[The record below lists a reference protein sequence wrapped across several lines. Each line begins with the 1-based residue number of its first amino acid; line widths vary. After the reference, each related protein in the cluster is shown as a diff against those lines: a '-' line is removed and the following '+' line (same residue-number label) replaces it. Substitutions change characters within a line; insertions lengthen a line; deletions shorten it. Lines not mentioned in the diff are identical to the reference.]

1 VFLGIVYGLLFWAA
15 TLILVLGVANK
26 LRLYW
31 NTPAP
36 LKIPTMPAPLTKQG
50 VAWRMAREVFLFQ
63 SLFRADKLL
72 WAISIVFHY
81 SLLLIVLRHLRYF
94 LDPVWGIIGFIQPFG
109 LYAGFGLVLG
119 LLGLLARR
127 VVIDRVR
134 YISAPSDY
142 LMLVLLLVIGV
153 SGLMMKFV
161 NPTDIVMVKA
171 FFQGLKYFSWQP
183 LPADFTLLLHL
194 TSVVLLMMIF
204 PISKLLHAPGVFF
217 SPSRNQVDNSREER
231 HIAPWAAELDKQN
244 VDYIS
249 ELKK

>member
-1 VFLGIVYGLLFWAA
+1 MFLGIVYGLLFWAA

-50 VAWRMAREVFLFQ
+50 VVWRMAREVFLFQ

-127 VVIDRVR
+127 ILIDRVR
-134 YISAPSDY
+134 YISAPSDF
-142 LMLVLLLVIGV
+142 LMLVLLIVIGV

-194 TSVVLLMMIF
+194 TSVVLLMVIF
-204 PISKLLHAPGVFF
+204 PISKLMHAPGVFF
-217 SPSRNQVDNSREER
+217 SPSRNQVDNSREQR

-244 VDYIS
+244 VDYLS

>member
-1 VFLGIVYGLLFWAA
+1 MFLGIVYGLLFWAA

-119 LLGLLARR
+119 LLGLMARR

>member
-1 VFLGIVYGLLFWAA
+1 MFLGIVYGLLFWAA

>member
-1 VFLGIVYGLLFWAA
+1 MFLGIIYGLLFWAA

-26 LRLYW
+26 VRLYW

-36 LKIPTMPAPLTKQG
+36 LKIPTMPAPISSRG
-50 VAWRMAREVFLFQ
+50 VVWRMAREVFLFQ

-72 WAISIVFHY
+72 WAIALLFHY

-94 LDPVWGIIGFIQPFG
+94 LDPVWGVIAFIQPFG
-109 LYAGFGLVLG
+109 LYAGFGLILG

-127 VVIDRVR
+127 VFIDRVR

-142 LMLVLLLVIGV
+142 LMLVLLLLIGV

-183 LPADFTLLLHL
+183 LPADIPLLVHL
-194 TSVVLLMMIF
+194 TSVALLMIIF
-204 PISKLLHAPGVFF
+204 PISKLMHAPGVFF
-217 SPSRNQVDNSREER
+217 SPSRNQVDNSREQR
-231 HIAPWAAELDKQN
+231 HIAPWAAELDQQG
-244 VDYIS
+244 VDYLS